1 MLNDSL
7 VLDYVKRNLGFP
19 FMHLEWKDEEIL
31 EYIKKFTIR
40 EFSYYV
46 PNVQTLPINFQ
57 NIANK
62 VPGKS
67 NEYYLFEPEGREILG
82 IKNIYFDQSDYF
94 AMGHPPMGVF
104 SYGQLGEMALQ
115 THLAMS
121 TKLYSVFDKT
131 FEFKHPNIVRVSPV
145 PVNSKFATVEYERI
159 QCDDF
164 REIPNDIGE
173 IFLDLSLADIMIALG
188 RIRKRY
194 GGGNLRTPFGEI
206 PLESDIFEEGK
217 EKKREI
223 KDLLERTFIPNITI
237 AHG

>member
-1 MLNDSL
+1 
-7 VLDYVKRNLGFP
+7 
-19 FMHLEWKDEEIL
+19 
-31 EYIKKFTIR
+31 
-40 EFSYYV
+40 
-46 PNVQTLPINFQ
+46 
-57 NIANK
+57 
-62 VPGKS
+62 
-67 NEYYLFEPEGREILG
+67 
-82 IKNIYFDQSDYF
+82 
-94 AMGHPPMGVF
+94 
-104 SYGQLGEMALQ
+104 MALQ